1 MKKVKQREGPG
12 TLARQLQIGR
22 EVLFVLEAQWIHIIV
37 IMIII
42 RKKEGDKDL
51 FISHLS
57 VKGLKKEQRLLPL
70 KFSILLYNK
79 DHILCFNLKSQ
90 GFFFGE
96 GRTDKN
102 TYLLFFFNFINFFFN
117 TYCF

>member
-1 MKKVKQREGPG
+1 
-12 TLARQLQIGR
+12 
-22 EVLFVLEAQWIHIIV
+22 
-37 IMIII
+37 MIII

-70 KFSILLYNK
+70 NSSILLYNK

-90 GFFFGE
+90 GFFFLVKE
-96 GRTDKN
+96 ELTRTH
-102 TYLLFFFNFINFFFN
+102 TYCFFFNFINFF
-117 TYCF
+117 